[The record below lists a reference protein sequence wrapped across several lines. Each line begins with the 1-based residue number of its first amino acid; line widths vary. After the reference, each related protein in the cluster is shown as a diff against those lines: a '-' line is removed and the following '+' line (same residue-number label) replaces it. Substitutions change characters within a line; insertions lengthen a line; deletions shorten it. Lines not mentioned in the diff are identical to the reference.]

1 MSVLQV
7 HMTRPVG
14 SAGLWLQRIL
24 EPVIAACRFQNPPP
38 VEVRPTG
45 RWSGWCSFNRQALDH
60 RVCIS
65 NQVFGWSQ
73 ERLISV
79 YLHECTHRL
88 LEKFWDEVADHGPV
102 FFTLNLLLLRRAQ
115 AFFRLDHKFQI
126 NFYDLQDQPAQLK
139 DFEDWQE
146 ICLRFSRQTCLK
158 FFDSQEPAE
167 ALAELVVKAWAAFL
181 QDFDQALTRHEANV
195 SKVKQFDQMVLTMKD
210 QNRFFAVAAGAF
222 LVIYVGSVY
231 LLVRF

>member
-1 MSVLQV
+1 MLQV

-88 LEKFWDEVADHGPV
+88 LETFRDEVADHGPV
-102 FFTLNLLLLRRAQ
+102 FFTLNLLLLSRSK
-115 AFFRLDHKFQI
+115 AFFELDYRFQLAL
-126 NFYDLQDQPAQLK
+126 YDLQDQPAQLK

-146 ICLRFSRQTCLK
+146 ICLRFARQTAAKLT
-158 FFDSQEPAE
+158 DNRESAE
-167 ALAELVVKAWAAFL
+167 VLAGMVVKAWPKFL
-181 QDFDQALTRHEANV
+181 EDFDRELTRQEV
-195 SKVKQFDQMVLTMKD
+195 ISSKARQFDRLTLQMKN
-210 QNRFFAVAAGAF
+210 QNRFFAAAAGAF

>member
-1 MSVLQV
+1 MLQV

-45 RWSGWCSFNRQALDH
+45 QSGGWCASNSHALDG
-60 RVCIS
+60 RVCVS
-65 NQVFGWSQ
+65 NKIFGWSR
-73 ERLISV
+73 ECLIAV

-88 LEKFWDEVADHGPV
+88 LSKFGDEVSDHGPV
-102 FFTLNLLLLRRAQ
+102 FFTINLLLLGRAQ

-146 ICLRFSRQTCLK
+146 ICLRFARQTAAKLT
-158 FFDSQEPAE
+158 DNQESAE
-167 ALAELVVKAWAAFL
+167 VLADLVVEAWAAFL
-181 QDFDQALTRHEANV
+181 QDLDRELTRQHAIS
-195 SKVKQFDQMVLTMKD
+195 SKAQQLDQMVRHMKK
-210 QNRFFAVAAGAF
+210 QNRFFAFAAGAF
-222 LVIYVGSVY
+222 LVLYGGSVY

>member
-1 MSVLQV
+1 
-7 HMTRPVG
+7 MTRPAG

-24 EPVIAACRFQNPPP
+24 EPVVEACRFQNPPP
-38 VEVRPTG
+38 LEIRPTG
-45 RWSGWCSFNRQALDH
+45 QSGGWCASNSHALDG
-60 RVCIS
+60 RVCVS
-65 NQVFGWSQ
+65 NKIFGWSR
-73 ERLISV
+73 ECLIAV

-88 LEKFWDEVADHGPV
+88 LSKFGDEVSDHGPV
-102 FFTLNLLLLRRAQ
+102 FFTINLLLLGRAQ

-181 QDFDQALTRHEANV
+181 QDFDQALTRQEANV

-210 QNRFFAVAAGAF
+210 QNRFFAMAAGAF
-222 LVIYVGSVY
+222 LVLYGGSVY
-231 LLVRF
+231 LLVRFLS